1 MTDRLPSH
9 LAAIERRLARRTPA
23 DPPAALRSRILMAV
37 DDAAETV
44 PATPSRQSAS
54 MQFAFRQSAHADSLA
69 SPYVVAGTVLAMSVL
84 LLPLVTMAVATPRL
98 DGSPPRMLSF
108 VERARLAGITIDS
121 TPTPARAPGPLKPLP
136 DRRPR
141 AFDARALL
149 ERTLLQ
155 GDL

>member
-9 LAAIERRLARRTPA
+9 LAAVERRLARRAPA
-23 DPPAALRSRILMAV
+23 APPAALRSRILMAV

-44 PATPSRQSAS
+44 PATPYR
-54 MQFAFRQSAHADSLA
+54 QFAFRQSAHADPLA
-69 SPYVVAGTVLAMSVL
+69 SPHVVAGTVLAMSVL
-84 LLPLVTMAVATPRL
+84 LLLPLVAMAVAAPWL
-98 DGSPPRMLSF
+98 DRSPPRMLSF